1 VSTFQS
7 QPGSTLDSSSGVTSL
22 QLGTFG
28 AWFNPVYAD
37 AVRVRFIV
45 EAEALGYTTAWL
57 GGGRR
62 SMADLELVETALD
75 STTTINVATAI
86 VNVWTNDAN
95 TVGRSYQR
103 IVAKHSSRFLLGV
116 GVGHPESIEV
126 YRSPLETLAAYLDLL
141 DANGVPRERRVLAA
155 LGPRALRLAA
165 ERAAGT
171 HPYLVVPDFTRH
183 ARAIIGPEAL
193 LAPEHKAVVST
204 DTTRARAIGRAFVEK
219 PYLGLRNYV
228 NNLLRYGFTADDVR
242 GAGSD
247 RLIDALVLHGDPE
260 QISAGLS
267 AHLDAGANH
276 VSVQVL
282 VTPGDDPM
290 PGYRA
295 LARAIV

>member
-1 VSTFQS
+1 MSRFQS
-7 QPGSTLDSSSGVTSL
+7 QPGSTPDSSSGVTSL

-28 AWFNPVYAD
+28 AWFNPVYED

-57 GGGRR
+57 GGGRQP
-62 SMADLELVETALD
+62 MANLELVEQALD
-75 STTTINVATAI
+75 ATTTINVATGI
-86 VNVWTNDAN
+86 VNVWTNDAT

-103 IVAKHSSRFLLGV
+103 IVAKHSNRFLLGV

-126 YRSPLETLAAYLDLL
+126 YRSPLETLAAYVDLL

-183 ARAIIGPEAL
+183 ARAIIGREAL
-193 LAPEHKAVVST
+193 LAPEHKVVVST
-204 DTTRARAIGRAFVEK
+204 DATRARAIGRAFIEK

-242 GAGSD
+242 GGGSD
-247 RLIDALVLHGDPE
+247 RLIDALVLHGDRE

-282 VTPGDDPM
+282 VAPGDDPM

-295 LARAIV
+295 LARAFI